1 MDLFLLAR
9 YSTEGWESGTS
20 GYGLPQALLLT
31 GLSRPAG
38 AHQPG
43 LSEEAL
49 MAHSDPG
56 QFASSRDF
64 PERTPYGEDDIAEVT
79 AAIRSQVLFGPE
91 GTRVRA
97 LEEGFARLYGSSHAV
112 ACTSGT
118 AAVHTAIAALDPEP
132 GSEIITS
139 PVTDFGTI
147 AGMIYQGCVPIFA
160 DWKPGAY
167 NLDPED
173 VARKITDRTAAIVPV
188 HLFGNPCDM
197 DAIMAIAQEHK
208 LPVIEDCC
216 QAYCTSYRGRYVG
229 TVGDM
234 GCFSMQES
242 KHLPA
247 GEGGLVI
254 TNSEGLAARMRLFRD
269 KGWGSRGE
277 SGQRRYVL
285 LGLNYRMNELT
296 AAVALV
302 QMRKVE
308 QVVRA
313 RNRVGD
319 RLTELIA
326 DLPGINPAPVTE
338 GGSHSYWAYPIQ
350 VPGRDA
356 EAFARGVSAYGL
368 WCGWGYTGKPIYLCA
383 DALCGKR
390 TFGTSGYPFTAPPCR
405 TTVEYAPGLC
415 PVAERELLETLIL
428 GPHEGWQEED
438 VEAAARII
446 RKVAAEQ
453 PCTA

>member
-1 MDLFLLAR
+1 
-9 YSTEGWESGTS
+9 
-20 GYGLPQALLLT
+20 
-31 GLSRPAG
+31 
-38 AHQPG
+38 
-43 LSEEAL
+43 
-49 MAHSDPG
+49 MAHSVPDR
-56 QFASSRDF
+56 SVSIRDF
-64 PERTPYGEDDIAEVT
+64 PERTPYGDDDVAEVT

-97 LEEGFARLYGSSHAV
+97 LEEGFAKLYGVSHAV

-118 AAVHTAIAALDPEP
+118 AAVHTAIAALDLEP

-147 AGMIYQGCVPIFA
+147 AGMIYQGCIPIFA

-173 VARKITDRTAAIVPV
+173 VAHKITGRTAAIVPV

-197 DAIMAIAQEHK
+197 DAIMAIAQEHRV
-208 LPVIEDCC
+208 PVIEDCC
-216 QAYCTSYRGRYVG
+216 QAYCTSYQGRYVG
-229 TVGDM
+229 TIGDI

-254 TNSEGLAARMRLFRD
+254 TNSEKLAARMELFRD
-269 KGWGSRGE
+269 KGWQTRGKA
-277 SGQRRYVL
+277 GQRRYAS

-296 AAVALV
+296 AAVGLV
-302 QMRKVE
+302 QMRKLE

-319 RLTELIA
+319 RLTELLA
-326 DLPGINPAPVTE
+326 GLPGINPAPVTE

-350 VPGRDA
+350 VTGREA
-356 EAFARGVSAYGL
+356 EAFALAVRAEGL
-368 WCGWGYTGKPIYLCA
+368 SCGWGYTGKPIYLCA
-383 DALCGKR
+383 DALCEKR
-390 TFGTSGYPFTAPPCR
+390 TFGTSGYPFTTPFCQ

-415 PVAERELLETLIL
+415 PVAERELLETIIL

-438 VEAAARII
+438 VEAAGRII
-446 RKVAAEQ
+446 RKVAREQ

>member
-1 MDLFLLAR
+1 MMTDDHSCHVEVCAQTADESVSVREFPAR
-9 YSTEGWESGTS
+9 
-20 GYGLPQALLLT
+20 A
-31 GLSRPAG
+31 
-38 AHQPG
+38 
-43 LSEEAL
+43 
-49 MAHSDPG
+49 
-56 QFASSRDF
+56 
-64 PERTPYGEDDIAEVT
+64 PYGEDDIAEVA
-79 AAIRSQVLFGPE
+79 AAIRSQVLFGPD

-97 LEEGFARLYGSSHAV
+97 LEEGFAKLYGVRSAV

-118 AAVHTAIAALDPEP
+118 AAVHTAIASLNLEP

-147 AGMIYQGCVPIFA
+147 AGMIYQGCIPVFA

-197 DAIMAIAQEHK
+197 DAIMAIAREHR

-216 QAYCTSYRGRYVG
+216 QAYCTSYRGRFVG
-229 TVGDM
+229 SIGSI

-254 TNSEGLAARMRLFRD
+254 TNSEDLATRMELFRD
-269 KGWGSRGE
+269 KGWQTRGKP
-277 SGQRRYVL
+277 GQRKYVF

-296 AAVALV
+296 AAVGLV
-302 QMRKVE
+302 QLRKVE
-308 QVVRA
+308 QVVQT
-313 RNRVGD
+313 RNRLGV
-319 RLTELIA
+319 RLTELVA
-326 DLPGINPAPVTE
+326 DLPGLNPAPVTE

-350 VPGRDA
+350 VTGRDA
-356 EAFARGVSAYGL
+356 EAFARALRAEGL
-368 WCGWGYTGKPIYLCA
+368 PCGWGYTGKPIYLCA
-383 DALCGKR
+383 HALSEKR
-390 TFGTSGYPFTAPPCR
+390 TFGTSEWPFASTSYGRAI
-405 TTVEYAPGLC
+405 EYAPGLC
-415 PVAERELLETLIL
+415 PVAERELLETIIIGLD
-428 GPHEGWQEED
+428 ESWQDAD
-438 VEAAARII
+438 VEAAAEII
-446 RKVAAEQ
+446 RRVAEGQ

>member
-1 MDLFLLAR
+1 
-9 YSTEGWESGTS
+9 
-20 GYGLPQALLLT
+20 
-31 GLSRPAG
+31 
-38 AHQPG
+38 
-43 LSEEAL
+43 
-49 MAHSDPG
+49 MADSDPG
-56 QFASSRDF
+56 RSGSIREF
-64 PERTPYGEDDIAEVT
+64 PARTPYGEEDIAEVT
-79 AAIRSQVLFGPE
+79 AAIRSQVLFGPD
-91 GTRVRA
+91 GTRLPA
-97 LEEGFARLYGSSHAV
+97 LQEGFAKLYQVARAV

-147 AGMIYQGCVPIFA
+147 AGMIYQGCIPVFA

-167 NLDPED
+167 NMDPED
-173 VARKITDRTAAIVPV
+173 VARKITDRTVAIVPV

-208 LPVIEDCC
+208 VPVIEDCC
-216 QAYCTSYRGRYVG
+216 QAYCTSYKGRYVG
-229 TVGDM
+229 TIGDI

-247 GEGGLVI
+247 GEGGIVI
-254 TNSEGLAARMRLFRD
+254 TNSADLADRMELFRD
-269 KGWGSRGE
+269 KGWQTRGE
-277 SGQRRYVL
+277 AGQRRYVF

-296 AAVALV
+296 AAVALA

-313 RNRVGD
+313 RSRVGD

-326 DLPGINPAPVTE
+326 DLPGLNPAPVTE

-350 VPGRDA
+350 VTGRDA
-356 EAFARGVSAYGL
+356 ETFARALRAEGL
-368 WCGWGYTGKPIYLCA
+368 SCGWGYTGKPIYLCA
-383 DALCGKR
+383 DALCEKR
-390 TFGTSGYPFTAPPCR
+390 TFGTSGYPFTAPYCR

-415 PVAERELLETLIL
+415 PVAEKELLETVVL
-428 GPHEGWQEED
+428 GPHEGWQQED
-438 VEAAARII
+438 VQEAARII
-446 RKVAAEQ
+446 RKVAEAQ
-453 PCTA
+453 PCTD